1 METSSLLFRLGL
13 ALAVGLLVGMER
25 HWRERTDA
33 PGSRTA
39 GVRTFGTSGLLGG
52 LTAALSQHLPASGAG
67 SSLLIALVFLSY
79 SAAFGFFQWREAEE
93 RHEFSVTSVV
103 VGQATFIL
111 GALAVLGDP
120 AITAAAAIALTLL
133 LASREPLHGFI
144 EKLEWAELRS
154 AILLLAMAFVVLPL
168 LPNRAVGP
176 FQAVNPSEIWIFAIA
191 LAAVSYVGY
200 VAVRIFGTTQ
210 GPLIAGIA
218 GGLVSS
224 TAVALTSA
232 RRSRGNIAR
241 ANIPQ
246 AQISD
251 GEANIGAIAAGALA
265 ASTIS
270 VLRAIAV
277 VMVLL
282 PNKAATIAPIL
293 GVGAAI
299 LAAAAV
305 ASSLR
310 AKDEPGPPTELGN
323 PFRMWSV
330 LQLTA
335 ILAVATFVVRAV
347 SNTLGNNAIIITS
360 AIMGLVDIDPV
371 ILSVTQLGSAI
382 PPLHLELS
390 ILLAVATN
398 IVAKA
403 AYSLALGSRRY
414 ALIIASA
421 SALALIAGTA
431 AAVFIVR

>member
-13 ALAVGLLVGMER
+13 ALAVGLLVGTER

-39 GVRTFGTSGLLGG
+39 GIRTFGTSGLLGG
-52 LTAALSQHLPASGAG
+52 LTAALSQQLPASGAG
-67 SSLLIALVFLSY
+67 ASLLIALVFLSFT
-79 SAAFGFFQWREAEE
+79 AVFGFFQWREAEE
-93 RHEFSVTSVV
+93 HHEFSVTSVV

-120 AITAAAAIALTLL
+120 AITAAAAIGLTLL
-133 LASREPLHGFI
+133 LASRETLHGFI
-144 EKLEWAELRS
+144 AKLEWAELRS

-176 FQAVNPSEIWIFAIA
+176 FQAINPAEIWIFAIA

-200 VAVRIFGTTQ
+200 VAVRFFGTAY

-232 RRSRGNIAR
+232 RRSRAKTADGA
-241 ANIPQ
+241 AN
-246 AQISD
+246 A
-251 GEANIGAIAAGALA
+251 GVIAAGALA

-270 VLRAIAV
+270 VLRAIVV

-282 PNKAATIAPIL
+282 PDRVATIAPVL
-293 GVGAAI
+293 GIGAAM
-299 LAAAAV
+299 LAAAAIV
-305 ASSLR
+305 SSLR
-310 AKDEPGPPTELGN
+310 STHEPVAPTELGN
-323 PFRMWSV
+323 PFRLWSV

-335 ILAVATFVVRAV
+335 ILALATFVVRVAAT
-347 SNTLGNNAIIITS
+347 TLGDNATIITS
-360 AIMGLVDIDPV
+360 AIMGFADIDPV
-371 ILSVTQLGSAI
+371 ILSVAQLGSAI

-403 AYSLALGSRRY
+403 AYSFAIGSRRY
-414 ALIIASA
+414 AFMIGGA
-421 SALALIAGTA
+421 SALALSASA
-431 AAVFIVR
+431 AAALFIIR